1 MIATLIL
8 PQTLRDQVAREA
20 LAAHPCECCG
30 LIEGTYDKEK
40 ADRDAARA
48 LACHPTRN
56 LAPGRDSFEIDPA
69 RHIELLRSLRGTGR
83 EILGCYHSHPGGRAE
98 PSARDL
104 AHATDENFLWLI
116 AAGQDL
122 RAFVH
127 TGHAF
132 HPVRLA

>member
-8 PQTLRDQVAREA
+8 PQNLRDQIAREA
-20 LAAHPCECCG
+20 LAAHPAECCG
-30 LIEGTYDKEK
+30 LIDGTYIREE
-40 ADRDAARA
+40 ARA

-56 LAPGRDSFEIDPA
+56 LATAADSFEIDPA

-83 EILGCYHSHPGGRAE
+83 EILGCYHSHPNGRAE
-98 PSARDL
+98 PSPRDL
-104 AHATDENFLWLI
+104 ARATDENFLWLI

-127 TGHAF
+127 ANGGF
-132 HPVRLA
+132 HPVHLA